1 MDFFKKLFSKK
12 NNDKDNIEQDF
23 LNDAYNSLGEEHLN
37 PERILDENSVSY
49 KTDSENEIAEGEPVG
64 TFGVHEREYENDRAE
79 NDENKFLKEAS
90 EHENIGFEQDNF
102 ENSGDR
108 YDEDKSLDLKTD
120 YEDIEDS
127 GENSDFDEYIN
138 EDEDISE
145 IEEFDPESAYDNLG
159 GDTGEMDTEAI
170 SAAADMAQNLSTDEL
185 SDRRAEYGRDF
196 IPSDNYI
203 SEEAQEET
211 FSVSDEAGNNGSDIN
226 SLSDT
231 RELEQTIPINSEIDK
246 EEIYSAYAP
255 KNMRLKVTQTSYFD
269 LDNLDDEPEENL
281 SDKGFRAF
289 CKRRKKWLIGAG
301 VAAAVVLVIV
311 GTVFFFWN
319 RMDPLMGYTQ
329 TYVAK
334 GNVIKT
340 MAAGGNVEPNARYDI
355 TSLVSGTII
364 ETPLNAGEQV
374 RAGEL
379 VYKIDDTNAQ
389 LAVQMAENDVKRAKV
404 DDSDSG
410 SSQQLRI
417 YANASGTI
425 SDLNI
430 SAGSS
435 ITGGKIAT
443 ITQANGTE
451 FALIPNVTG
460 TVQSV
465 NVRNGSTVE
474 SGQVVATLKSDGSGS
489 SKEGRELDIASCEL
503 ALEQANKELEKYKI
517 AAPIDGT
524 ILVKN
529 AKIGDNVNANQ
540 TDKPLMVIADMSKMK
555 FNIEV
560 DELEIWNIE
569 LGQTVVITANALPGQ
584 TFSGE
589 ITNIAGEGEKKGD
602 GVTTYAVEITI
613 SDPGKIKSGM
623 NVDAKIII
631 NSAINVLSVPER
643 TLYESD
649 GTNALV
655 ITNSNSA
662 EEDAV
667 MNPAEYPNINV
678 PEGYK
683 LVKVQYGVSDGTNVE
698 IISGLS
704 VGDTVLY
711 KAEDGENVKPADSVN
726 SGKDSGNKEAENSSN
741 NSENSSKTDKSQS
754 GDADSI
760 DEEFTTESDNGENVK
775 STGKLAT
782 QEDLTDL
789 E

>member
-255 KNMRLKVTQTSYFD
+255 KNMRPKVTQTSYFD

-451 FALIPNVTG
+451 FALNVTG

>member
-37 PERILDENSVSY
+37 PERILDENSVGY
-49 KTDSENEIAEGEPVG
+49 QIDPENEIAEGEPVG
-64 TFGVHEREYENDRAE
+64 TFGVHESEYENDRAE
-79 NDENKFLKEAS
+79 NDENEFLKEDS
-90 EHENIGFEQDNF
+90 EHENIGFKHEDF
-102 ENSGDR
+102 EEGSDR
-108 YDEDKSLDLKTD
+108 YNEDKSLDSY
-120 YEDIEDS
+120 YEDFEDS
-127 GENSDFDEYIN
+127 EEGSVFDEDIN
-138 EDEDISE
+138 EGEDISE
-145 IEEFDPESAYDNLG
+145 FEEFDPETAYDSLS
-159 GDTGEMDTEAI
+159 GDTGEMDAEAI
-170 SAAADMAQNLSTDEL
+170 SAAVDLAQDLSADEL
-185 SDRRAEYGRDF
+185 SDGRAEYGREF
-196 IPSDNYI
+196 RPSVNYNL
-203 SEEAQEET
+203 EEAQEET
-211 FSVSDEAGNNGSDIN
+211 FSESDEAGNNYPDIN

-231 RELEQTIPINSEIDK
+231 KELEQAINSEIDK

-255 KNMRLKVTQTSYFD
+255 KNMRPKVTQTSYFD

-281 SDKGFRAF
+281 SDKGFKAF

-355 TSLVSGTII
+355 TSLVSGTIT

-726 SGKDSGNKEAENSSN
+726 SGKNSGNKEAENSSD
-741 NSENSSKTDKSQS
+741 NSKNSSKTDKSQS
-754 GDADSI
+754 GDADSS
-760 DEEFTTESDNGENVK
+760 DEEFTTESDNGENIK
-775 STGKLAT
+775 STGKSAT

>member
-37 PERILDENSVSY
+37 PERILDENSVGY
-49 KTDSENEIAEGEPVG
+49 QIEPENEIAEGEPVG
-64 TFGVHEREYENDRAE
+64 TFGVHESEYENDRAE
-79 NDENKFLKEAS
+79 NDGYEFLKETS
-90 EHENIGFEQDNF
+90 LHENIGFEHEDF
-102 ENSGDR
+102 EEGPDR
-108 YDEDKSLDLKTD
+108 YDEDKSLDSY
-120 YEDIEDS
+120 YEDFEDS
-127 GENSDFDEYIN
+127 EEDSAFNEDIN

-145 IEEFDPESAYDNLG
+145 FEEFDPETAYDNLN
-159 GDTGEMDTEAI
+159 GDTGEMDAEAI
-170 SAAADMAQNLSTDEL
+170 SAAVDLAQNLSADEL
-185 SDRRAEYGRDF
+185 SDGRAEYGRDF
-196 IPSDNYI
+196 IPSDNYNL
-203 SEEAQEET
+203 EEAQEET
-211 FSVSDEAGNNGSDIN
+211 FSATDEAGNNYPDIN

-231 RELEQTIPINSEIDK
+231 KELEQTINSEIDK

-255 KNMRLKVTQTSYFD
+255 KNMRPKVTQTSYFD

-281 SDKGFRAF
+281 SDKGFKAF

-355 TSLVSGTII
+355 TSLVSGTIT

-602 GVTTYAVEITI
+602 GVTAYAVEITI

-711 KAEDGENVKPADSVN
+711 KAEDGENVKPAASVN
-726 SGKDSGNKEAENSSN
+726 SGKNSGNKDAENSSD

-754 GDADSI
+754 GDEDSI
-760 DEEFTTESDNGENVK
+760 DEEFTTESDNGENIK
-775 STGKLAT
+775 STGKSAT